1 LDLEK
6 PLLKISPGGR
16 NPVMRYLR
24 AVFNFGIKRGYL
36 IENPIA
42 RLDFADRPRKEVET
56 LTNEQS
62 KKMLEHALEH
72 DLQLLPYLTLGM
84 FAGIRPDGELQ
95 KVEWSDIS
103 LADKVVTIR
112 PDVSKTKRRRF
123 VDISDNAKRWLET
136 FVAKAGIKRGPIIGE
151 MTESELRGHRIAN
164 WTAAGI
170 TDWPQSAMRHTYC
183 SNWLAVHKDVNKL
196 VLQSGHD
203 SVVTMWRHY
212 HRGTTEADAN
222 QFWAILPSEK
232 PKPNI
237 IPMGEAASA

>member
-1 LDLEK
+1 MRSTNESLRITRDRFPQFHDRLVSDISPRDLEK

-36 IENPIA
+36 IDNPIA

-56 LTNEQS
+56 LSNEQA

-123 VDISDNAKRWLET
+123 VDLSDNAKSWLET
-136 FVAKAGIKRGPIIGE
+136 FNSTIRNPTRSHRWRSDRKRITNAPDRELEVRRWRDGGRQAEAGMATAGNETHVLLELASRPQRRKQTGP
-151 MTESELRGHRIAN
+151 TVRA
-164 WTAAGI
+164 
-170 TDWPQSAMRHTYC
+170 
-183 SNWLAVHKDVNKL
+183 
-196 VLQSGHD
+196 
-203 SVVTMWRHY
+203 
-212 HRGTTEADAN
+212 
-222 QFWAILPSEK
+222 
-232 PKPNI
+232 
-237 IPMGEAASA
+237 